1 MFTLTNQ
8 DKNVAQ
14 LLIFNDYELL
24 DQEQLHVDGILVI
37 VDTPESLRP
46 LLKILS
52 SSENVQKPFVVYIIS
67 VGLKICEL
75 SRLETL
81 KMVVMQEAT

>member
-1 MFTLTNQ
+1 MKDN
-8 DKNVAQ
+8 
-14 LLIFNDYELL
+14 LIINYIGYKLL
-24 DQEQLHVDGILVI
+24 DQEQVEVDGILVI
-37 VDTPESLRP
+37 VDTPDALRP

-52 SSENVQKPFVVYIIS
+52 SSEDVQKPFVVYIIS
-67 VGLKICEL
+67 VGLKLWEL